1 MALKWKKAD
10 LKTLAEKKVEM
21 ANSTCAALIYA
32 GIDAELTSG
41 TKHFSLS
48 LEDQQ
53 NINSKFQEETLG
65 ATECQY
71 KEDGGDMVIY
81 PAEDIVTIY
90 AAARMLIDRQLAYC
104 SYLKKWINRE
114 TDKNVLAGIEYGDDL
129 PEDLDSDMDTVLASS
144 TAQLEKIV
152 AAVNDGAF
160 VDKIA
165 SLEAQMTDTQMGLCE
180 VYELALGGAL

>member
-1 MALKWKKAD
+1 MALKWKKTN

-21 ANSTCAALIYA
+21 ANSTCEALIYA
-32 GIDAELTSG
+32 GIDVELTSG

-53 NINSKFQEETLG
+53 NINSKFQEVTLG

-81 PAEDIVTIY
+81 PAEDIVAIY
-90 AAARMLIDRQLAYC
+90 AAARMFIDHQLAYC

-114 TDKNVLAGIEYGDDL
+114 TDKNTLAGIEYGDDL
-129 PEDLDSDMDTVLASS
+129 PEDLDSEMDTVLESS
-144 TAQLEKIV
+144 TAQLEKV
-152 AAVNDGAF
+152 VSAVNDGAF
-160 VDKIA
+160 VDKIK
-165 SLEAQMTDTQMGLCE
+165 SLENQMTDAQLALCD
-180 VYELALGGAL
+180 VYELVLPTE